1 MPLNYEEEINVEDE
15 GMLGKILSDA
25 RKIQGEITE
34 KINSNQAAALKNQ
47 IDAHRKIDEL
57 RVDIQKITENQYQL
71 KEDLL
76 EAISKMLEK
85 KPVQKPV

>member
-1 MPLNYEEEINVEDE
+1 
-15 GMLGKILSDA
+15 MLGKILNDA

-34 KINSNQAAALKNQ
+34 KINSNQAAALKSQ
-47 IDAHRKIDEL
+47 FAILDAHRKIDEL
-57 RVDIQKITENQYQL
+57 RGDIQKNTENQKQL

-85 KPVQKPV
+85 KPVQLPVQKQKSTSLPPI